1 MQRSKHLFSYRT
13 SHNFLCI
20 ATKWN
25 FGRNETALGA
35 EGVCMVFLSGV
46 GSTSD
51 LWSPVVERLNELQT
65 QKNRGP
71 FVESIWAIDRPS
83 HGDSGV
89 LNEPTLAESPSKE
102 YAAAFEAFMTSPLL
116 SSKERANL
124 ILVAHS
130 AGISAPVYA
139 PSAWKMEHRFQS
151 LVLIEPTIFDNCSA
165 GIFDQWIRRVE
176 KVLEDRGTT
185 WTTLDDVMASNRSWR
200 KYHPK
205 VRAIIA
211 NTFFRPTGSLAE
223 ITTKTAVSQETSALK
238 EVALSL
244 DIAQRLSVIIPKI
257 PTHIIY
263 GSRRDYWSNFF
274 CIRSIS
280 PTHASVTQVMGAG
293 HFTPQEAPNQVADSI
308 YRAVVATA
316 VFDGSR
322 LFARL

>member
-13 SHNFLCI
+13 SYNFLCI

-35 EGVCMVFLSGV
+35 EGICMVFLSGV

-139 PSAWKMEHRFQS
+139 PSAWKIESRFRS
-151 LVLIEPTIFDNCSA
+151 LVLIEPTIFDNCNA

-176 KVLEDRGTT
+176 KVLKDRRTT
-185 WTTLDDVMASNRSWR
+185 WTTIDDAMASNKSWR

-205 VRAIIA
+205 
-211 NTFFRPTGSLAE
+211 NTFFRPTGSLADV
-223 ITTKTAVSQETSALK
+223 TTKTAVSQETSALK
-238 EVALSL
+238 EVELSL
-244 DIAQRLSVIIPKI
+244 DIAQRLDAIIPKI

-274 CIRSIS
+274 CVRSIS
-280 PTHASVTQVMGAG
+280 PTHASVARITGAG
-293 HFTPQEAPNQVADSI
+293 HFLTPEASD
-308 YRAVVATA
+308 RDAT
-316 VFDGSR
+316 GGT
-322 LFARL
+322 